1 MPGRL
6 QLQSTYVTADQHGAY
21 VDIDVRLGFFRV
33 FSRRIDLCEELRANN
48 VSLQCPIAPGYHRV
62 EHTLLLP
69 KDIPPARFGIH
80 LLASAKDAAP
90 LTCLN
95 LIVSFLPFSWL
106 ASIWRNIVGV
116 VFL

>member
-1 MPGRL
+1 MC
-6 QLQSTYVTADQHGAY
+6 VTTDQYGAY
-21 VDIDVRLGFFRV
+21 ADIDVRLGFFRI

-69 KDIPPARFGIH
+69 KDIPPARFRALI
-80 LLASAKDAAP
+80 LASTKDAAP
-90 LTCLN
+90 LSCLN

-106 ASIWRNIVGV
+106 ASIWRNIVDV